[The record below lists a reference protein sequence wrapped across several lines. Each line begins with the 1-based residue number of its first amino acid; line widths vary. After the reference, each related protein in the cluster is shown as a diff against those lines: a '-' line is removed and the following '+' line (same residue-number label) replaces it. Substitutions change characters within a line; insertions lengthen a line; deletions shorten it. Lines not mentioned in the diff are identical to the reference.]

1 MLTWSAED
9 LFWPLLFFTFSAA
22 SEKAIK
28 LETHRRIVLFHFYLS
43 QEVETE
49 NICKS
54 FSLISFLWFTE
65 HRLLLHPS
73 PSVGDFEPW
82 RSYLWDLKPSVSGIN
97 VDPVGYIQFPNIQ
110 IFSKYSWNPQRKSRK
125 DRLSL
130 CAEKLHMISRIL
142 AKPEGCLDKTKDL
155 QVIFWQENHTDD
167 TNRGEQGRLLI

>member
-54 FSLISFLWFTE
+54 LVSVWYHFCGLQSTDSCFTL
-65 HRLLLHPS
+65 RQ
-73 PSVGDFEPW
+73 VWGFEPW
-82 RSYLWDLKPSVSGIN
+82 RSYLWDLKPSVSGMN
-97 VDPVGYIQFPNIQ
+97 VDPVGYIQ

-130 CAEKLHMISRIL
+130 CAEELHMISRIL
-142 AKPEGCLDKTKDL
+142 AKPEGCLDKTRDL

>member
-9 LFWPLLFFTFSAA
+9 LFWPLFFTFSAA

-54 FSLISFLWFTE
+54 LVSVWYHFCGLQSTDSCFTLRQVWGLWAFCE
-65 HRLLLHPS
+65 
-73 PSVGDFEPW
+73 
-82 RSYLWDLKPSVSGIN
+82 YLWDLKPSVSGIN

-130 CAEKLHMISRIL
+130 CAEELHMISRIL

>member
-54 FSLISFLWFTE
+54 LVSVWYHQ

-97 VDPVGYIQFPNIQ
+97 VDPVGYIQ

-130 CAEKLHMISRIL
+130 CAEELHMISRIL
-142 AKPEGCLDKTKDL
+142 AKPEGCLDKRSTGNILTGKSHWWHKPRRARPTSYIR
-155 QVIFWQENHTDD
+155 VI
-167 TNRGEQGRLLI
+167 

>member
-54 FSLISFLWFTE
+54 LVSVWHHFCGLQS
-65 HRLLLHPS
+65 LLLHPS

-82 RSYLWDLKPSVSGIN
+82 RSYLWDLKPSVSGMN
-97 VDPVGYIQFPNIQ
+97 VDPVGYIQ
-110 IFSKYSWNPQRKSRK
+110 IFSKYSWIPQRKSRK

-130 CAEKLHMISRIL
+130 CAEELHMISRIL
-142 AKPEGCLDKTKDL
+142 AKPEGCLDRTRDL